1 VPDLLL
7 FDRFLVLLLLPPGAE
22 EATTDAIRA
31 ALDDPAFLD
40 AVRRAVQ
47 TLLDAVPTL
56 AVLSARAEW

>member
-7 FDRFLVLLLLPPGAE
+7 FDRFVVALLLPAGAE

-47 TLLDAVPTL
+47 ALLDAVPAL